1 MIGKEIKIP
10 FFARSSIFLVGL
22 LALIAILYLAS
33 NILIPLI
40 FAIMFAIV
48 LHPLVNFI
56 VRFKV
61 NRLLAIIITLLIT
74 VVVIAAFLGLMI
86 SQVSRFGET
95 WPILVERFTSMIDQS
110 ITWASG
116 YFDINP
122 EKITVWISTTMRNLF
137 NSSTAAIGQ
146 LLLNIGGILVVALII
161 PVYVFILLYYHPLL
175 IEFIRRIFIKN
186 DPTQVKEI
194 VSQTK
199 TVIQGYLIGLI
210 IEAVIVA
217 IMQTTVL
224 FILGIDYAI
233 LLGILGA
240 LLNVIPYLGGIVA
253 VAIPMMVAVAT
264 KDSAWY
270 ALYVMILYYIIQL
283 IDNNFI
289 VLKIV
294 ASKVKINALFSLLVV
309 FIGNAIWGIPGM
321 FLSIPLLAIVKVV
334 FDHIEPLKAWGFLL
348 GDTLPPILVIK
359 PILKKLKIK
368 LDD

>member
-1 MIGKEIKIP
+1 MHIP

-33 NILIPLI
+33 NILIPLV

-48 LHPLVNFI
+48 LHPVVNFI
-56 VRFKV
+56 VRLRV

-86 SQVSRFGET
+86 SQVSRFADT
-95 WPILVERFTSMIDQS
+95 WPVLVERFTSIIDQS

-122 EKITVWISTTMRNLF
+122 EKITLWISTTLRNLF

-146 LLLNIGGILVVALII
+146 LLLSIGGILVVALII
-161 PVYVFILLYYHPLL
+161 PVYVFILLYYHPLI
-175 IEFIRRIFIKN
+175 IEFIHRIFLKN
-186 DPTQVKEI
+186 DPAQVKEI
-194 VSQTK
+194 VSQSK
-199 TVIQGYLIGLI
+199 TVIQGYLVGLI
-210 IEAVIVA
+210 IEAFIVA

-309 FIGNAIWGIPGM
+309 FIGNALWGIPGM

-334 FDHIEPLKAWGFLL
+334 FDRIDSLKAWGFLL

-368 LDD
+368 LKD